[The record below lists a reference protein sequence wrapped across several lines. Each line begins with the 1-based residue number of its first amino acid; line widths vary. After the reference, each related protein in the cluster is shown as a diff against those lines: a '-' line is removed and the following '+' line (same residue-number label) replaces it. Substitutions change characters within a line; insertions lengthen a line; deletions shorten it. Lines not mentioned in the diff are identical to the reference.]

1 MKSCDFLP
9 RSSRV
14 LTEAVDPAIPG
25 KMYPV
30 QAGDTL
36 EKLAQAADT
45 TVSGLLYM
53 NPDLPATGQITP
65 GSKIKLP
72 NLGEFAG
79 APTNAPAVGPS
90 TKIKNP
96 VNPNEIKSY
105 LSSKGLDR
113 NQVAGIMANIQAES
127 SFDSGAIGDGGTSG
141 GLVQHHDSKQDKRFS
156 NMVKAAGGPDQ
167 WQKNWKGQLDF
178 ALSEPAGAR
187 YQNMTFPT
195 PQAATTWWTIYFEIP
210 ANKEQQAAIRSQNAS
225 QFA

>member
-9 RSSRV
+9 RSSRI
-14 LTEAVDPAIPG
+14 LAEAVDPAIPG

-53 NPDLPATGQITP
+53 NPDIPATGQITP

-79 APTNAPAVGPS
+79 AQTTAPAVGPS

-105 LSSKGLDR
+105 LSSKGLDP

-127 SFDSGAIGDGGTSG
+127 SFDSGAMGDGGTSG
-141 GLVQHHDSKQDKRFS
+141 GLVQHHDSKQDKRFT
-156 NMVKAAGGPDQ
+156 NMVKAAGGQDR
-167 WQKNWKGQLDF
+167 WQKNWKAQLDF

-187 YQNMTFPT
+187 YQGMTFPT
-195 PQAATTWWTIYFEIP
+195 PQAATTWWTINFEIP
-210 ANKEQQAAIRSQNAS
+210 ANAQQQAAIRSQSAS

>member
-1 MKSCDFLP
+1 MRSSDFLP

-14 LTEAVDPAIPG
+14 LSEAVDPAIPG
-25 KMYPV
+25 KMYSV

-36 EKLAQAADT
+36 EELAQASDT

-53 NPDLPATGQITP
+53 NPEIPAARQITV

-72 NLGEFAG
+72 NLGEFAQG
-79 APTNAPAVGPS
+79 PATAGPS

-105 LSSKGLDR
+105 LSSKGLDP
-113 NQVAGIMANIQAES
+113 NQVAGIMANIKAES
-127 SFDSGAIGDGGTSG
+127 SFDSGALGDNGTSG
-141 GLVQHHDSKQDKRFS
+141 GLVQHNGPRFS
-156 NMVKAAGGPDQ
+156 GMVQAAGGQDQ
-167 WQKNWKGQLDF
+167 WQKNWKAQLDY

-187 YQNMTFPT
+187 YQTMTFPT
-195 PQAATTWWTIYFEIP
+195 PQAATTWWTINFEIP
-210 ANKEQQAAIRSQNAS
+210 ANKEQQAAIRSQSAS

>member
-1 MKSCDFLP
+1 MRSCDFLP

-14 LTEAVDPAIPG
+14 LAEAVDPAILG

-53 NPDLPATGQITP
+53 NPDIPATGQITV

-72 NLGEFAG
+72 NLGKFAG
-79 APTNAPAVGPS
+79 APTTAPAVGPS

-156 NMVKAAGGPDQ
+156 NMVKAAGGQDQ

-195 PQAATTWWTIYFEIP
+195 PQAATTWWTINFEIP

>member
-14 LTEAVDPAIPG
+14 LAEAVDPAVPG
-25 KMYPV
+25 KMYSV

-36 EKLAQAADT
+36 EKLAQASDT

-53 NPDLPATGQITP
+53 NPDIPATGQITV

-79 APTNAPAVGPS
+79 TQTNAPAVGPS

-127 SFDSGAIGDGGTSG
+127 SFDSGAIGDSGTSG

-156 NMVKAAGGPDQ
+156 NMVKAAGGQDQ

-195 PQAATTWWTIYFEIP
+195 PQAASSWWTINFEIP
-210 ANKEQQAAIRSQNAS
+210 ANKEQKAAIRSQNAS

>member
-36 EKLAQAADT
+36 EKLAKAADT

-53 NPDLPATGQITP
+53 NPDIPATGQITV

-79 APTNAPAVGPS
+79 GQTTAPAVGPS

>member
-9 RSSRV
+9 RSSRI
-14 LTEAVDPAIPG
+14 LAEAVDPAIPG

-53 NPDLPATGQITP
+53 NPDIPATGQITV

-79 APTNAPAVGPS
+79 TQTTAPAVGPS

-127 SFDSGAIGDGGTSG
+127 SFDSGAIGDSGTSG
-141 GLVQHHDSKQDKRFS
+141 GLVQHHDSKQDKRFT
-156 NMVKAAGGPDQ
+156 NMVKAAGGQDQ

-195 PQAATTWWTIYFEIP
+195 PQAATTWWTINFEIP
-210 ANKEQQAAIRSQNAS
+210 ANAQQQAAIRSQSAS

>member
-14 LTEAVDPAIPG
+14 LAEAVDPAIPG

-36 EKLAQAADT
+36 EKLAQASDT

-53 NPDLPATGQITP
+53 NPDIPATGQITV

-79 APTNAPAVGPS
+79 AQTTAPAVGPS

-195 PQAATTWWTIYFEIP
+195 PQAATTWWTINFEIP
-210 ANKEQQAAIRSQNAS
+210 ANKEQQAAIRSQSAS

>member
-1 MKSCDFLP
+1 
-9 RSSRV
+9 
-14 LTEAVDPAIPG
+14 
-25 KMYPV
+25 
-30 QAGDTL
+30 
-36 EKLAQAADT
+36 
-45 TVSGLLYM
+45 
-53 NPDLPATGQITP
+53 
-65 GSKIKLP
+65 
-72 NLGEFAG
+72 
-79 APTNAPAVGPS
+79 VGPS

>member
-14 LTEAVDPAIPG
+14 LSEAVDPAIPG
-25 KMYPV
+25 KMYSV

-36 EKLAQAADT
+36 EELAQAADT

-53 NPDLPATGQITP
+53 NPEIPATGQITV

-72 NLGEFAG
+72 NLGEFAQG
-79 APTNAPAVGPS
+79 PATAGPS

-105 LSSKGLDR
+105 LSSKGLDP
-113 NQVAGIMANIQAES
+113 NQVAGIMANIKAES
-127 SFDSGAIGDGGTSG
+127 SFDSGAMGDNGTSG
-141 GLVQHHDSKQDKRFS
+141 GLVQHHDSKQDKRFT
-156 NMVKAAGGPDQ
+156 NMVKAAGGQDR
-167 WQKNWKGQLDF
+167 WQKNWKAQLDF

-187 YQNMTFPT
+187 YQGMTFPT
-195 PQAATTWWTIYFEIP
+195 PQAATTWWTINFEIP
-210 ANKEQQAAIRSQNAS
+210 ANAQQQAAIRSQSAS

>member
-9 RSSRV
+9 RKGKV

-25 KMYPV
+25 KMYSV

-36 EKLAQAADT
+36 EELAQAADT

-53 NPDLPATGQITP
+53 NPDIPATGQITP

-79 APTNAPAVGPS
+79 AQTTAPAVGPS

-105 LSSKGLDR
+105 LSSKGLDP

-127 SFDSGAIGDGGTSG
+127 SFDSGAMGDGGTSG

-156 NMVKAAGGPDQ
+156 NMVKAAGGQDQ

-187 YQNMTFPT
+187 YQGMTFPT
-195 PQAATTWWTIYFEIP
+195 PQAATTWWTINFEIP
-210 ANKEQQAAIRSQNAS
+210 ANAQQQAAIRSQSAS

>member
-1 MKSCDFLP
+1 MRSCDFLP
-9 RSSRV
+9 RKGKV

-25 KMYPV
+25 KMYSV

-36 EKLAQAADT
+36 EELAQAADT

-53 NPDLPATGQITP
+53 NPDIPATGQITP

-79 APTNAPAVGPS
+79 AQTTAPAVGPS

-105 LSSKGLDR
+105 LSSKGLDP

-127 SFDSGAIGDGGTSG
+127 SFDSGAMGDGGTSG
-141 GLVQHHDSKQDKRFS
+141 GLVQHHDSKQDKRFT
-156 NMVKAAGGPDQ
+156 NMVKAAGGQDR
-167 WQKNWKGQLDF
+167 WQKNWKAQLDF

-187 YQNMTFPT
+187 YQGMTFPT
-195 PQAATTWWTIYFEIP
+195 PQAATTWWTINFEIP
-210 ANKEQQAAIRSQNAS
+210 ANAQQQAAIRSQSAS

>member
-14 LTEAVDPAIPG
+14 LSEAVNPAIPG
-25 KMYPV
+25 KMYSV
-30 QAGDTL
+30 QSGDTL
-36 EKLAQAADT
+36 EELAQAADT

-53 NPDLPATGQITP
+53 NPDIPATGQITP

-72 NLGEFAG
+72 NLGEFAQG
-79 APTNAPAVGPS
+79 PSTGPS

-105 LSSKGLDR
+105 LSSKGLDP
-113 NQVAGIMANIQAES
+113 NQVAGIMANIKAES
-127 SFDSGAIGDGGTSG
+127 SFDSGALGDNGTSG
-141 GLVQHHDSKQDKRFS
+141 GLVQHHGPRFS
-156 NMVKAAGGPDQ
+156 GMVQAAGGQDS
-167 WQKNWKGQLDF
+167 WQKNGKAQLDY

-187 YQNMTFPT
+187 YKNMTFPT
-195 PQAATTWWTIYFEIP
+195 PQAATTWWTINFEIP
-210 ANKEQQAAIRSQNAS
+210 ANKEQQAAIRSQSAS

>member
-14 LTEAVDPAIPG
+14 LAEAVDPAIPG

-53 NPDLPATGQITP
+53 NPDLPATGQITV

-72 NLGEFAG
+72 NLGEFAS
-79 APTNAPAVGPS
+79 AQTTAPAVGPS

-195 PQAATTWWTIYFEIP
+195 PQAATTWWTINFEIP
-210 ANKEQQAAIRSQNAS
+210 ANAQQKAAIRSQSAS

>member
-9 RSSRV
+9 RSSRI
-14 LTEAVDPAIPG
+14 LAEAVDPAIPG

-36 EKLAQAADT
+36 EKLAQASDT

-53 NPDLPATGQITP
+53 NPDIPATGQITV

-79 APTNAPAVGPS
+79 VQTTAPAVGPS

-127 SFDSGAIGDGGTSG
+127 SFDSGAIGDSGTSG
-141 GLVQHHDSKQDKRFS
+141 GLVQHHDSKQDKRFT
-156 NMVKAAGGPDQ
+156 NMVKAAGGQDR
-167 WQKNWKGQLDF
+167 WQKNWKAQLDF

-187 YQNMTFPT
+187 YQGMTFPT
-195 PQAATTWWTIYFEIP
+195 PQAASSWWTINFEIP
-210 ANKEQQAAIRSQNAS
+210 ANKEQKAAIRSQSAS

>member
-9 RSSRV
+9 RSSRI
-14 LTEAVDPAIPG
+14 LAEAVDPAIPG

-53 NPDLPATGQITP
+53 NPDIPATGQITV

-79 APTNAPAVGPS
+79 VQTTAPAVGPS

-127 SFDSGAIGDGGTSG
+127 SFDSGAIGDSGPSG
-141 GLVQHHDSKQDKRFS
+141 GLVQHHDSKQDKRFT
-156 NMVKAAGGPDQ
+156 NMVKAAGGQDR
-167 WQKNWKGQLDF
+167 WQKNWKAQLDF

-187 YQNMTFPT
+187 YQGMTFPT
-195 PQAATTWWTIYFEIP
+195 PQAASSWWTINFEIP
-210 ANKEQQAAIRSQNAS
+210 ANKEQKAAIRSQSAS

>member
-9 RSSRV
+9 RGSRI
-14 LTEAVDPAIPG
+14 LAEAVDPAIPG

-36 EKLAQAADT
+36 EKLAQASDT

-53 NPDLPATGQITP
+53 NPDIPATGQITV
-65 GSKIKLP
+65 GNKIKLP
-72 NLGEFAG
+72 NLGEFSG
-79 APTNAPAVGPS
+79 VQTTAPAVGPS

-105 LSSKGLDR
+105 LSSKGLDP

-127 SFDSGAIGDGGTSG
+127 SFDSGAMGDGGTSG
-141 GLVQHHDSKQDKRFS
+141 GLVQHHDSKQDKRFT
-156 NMVKAAGGPDQ
+156 NMVKAAGGQDR
-167 WQKNWKGQLDF
+167 WQKNWKAQLDF

-195 PQAATTWWTIYFEIP
+195 PQAASSWWTINFEIP
-210 ANKEQQAAIRSQNAS
+210 ANKEQKAAIRSQNAS

>member
-14 LTEAVDPAIPG
+14 LAEAVDPAIPG

-36 EKLAQAADT
+36 EKLAKAADT

-53 NPDLPATGQITP
+53 NPDIPATGQITV

-79 APTNAPAVGPS
+79 GQTTAPAVGPS

-156 NMVKAAGGPDQ
+156 NMVKAAGGQDQ

-195 PQAATTWWTIYFEIP
+195 PQAATTWWTINFEIP

>member
-9 RSSRV
+9 RSSRI
-14 LTEAVDPAIPG
+14 LAEAVDPAIPG

-36 EKLAQAADT
+36 EELAQAADT

-53 NPDLPATGQITP
+53 NPDIPATGQITV
-65 GSKIKLP
+65 GNKIKLP
-72 NLGEFAG
+72 NLGKFAG
-79 APTNAPAVGPS
+79 VQTTAPAVGPS

-105 LSSKGLDR
+105 LSSKGLDP

-127 SFDSGAIGDGGTSG
+127 SFDSGAMGDGGTSG
-141 GLVQHHDSKQDKRFS
+141 GLVQHHDSKQDKRFT
-156 NMVKAAGGPDQ
+156 NMVKAAGGQDR
-167 WQKNWKGQLDF
+167 WQKNWKAQLDF

-187 YQNMTFPT
+187 YQGMTFPT
-195 PQAATTWWTIYFEIP
+195 PQAATTWWTINFEIP
-210 ANKEQQAAIRSQNAS
+210 ANAQQQAAIRSQSAS

>member
-1 MKSCDFLP
+1 MRSCDFLP

-14 LTEAVDPAIPG
+14 LSEAVDPAIPG
-25 KMYPV
+25 KMYSV

-36 EKLAQAADT
+36 EELAQAADT

-53 NPDLPATGQITP
+53 NPDIPATGQITP

-72 NLGEFAG
+72 NLGEFAQG
-79 APTNAPAVGPS
+79 PATAGPS

-105 LSSKGLDR
+105 LSSKGLDP
-113 NQVAGIMANIQAES
+113 NQVAGIMANIKAES
-127 SFDSGAIGDGGTSG
+127 SFDSGAMGDNGTSG
-141 GLVQHHDSKQDKRFS
+141 GLVQHHGPRFS
-156 NMVKAAGGPDQ
+156 GMVQAAGGQDQ
-167 WQKNWKGQLDF
+167 WQKNWKAQLDY

-187 YQNMTFPT
+187 YQTMNFPT
-195 PQAATTWWTIYFEIP
+195 PQAATSWWTINFEIP
-210 ANKEQQAAIRSQNAS
+210 ANKEQQAAIRSQSAS

>member
-9 RSSRV
+9 RSSRI
-14 LTEAVDPAIPG
+14 LAEAVDPAVPG

-53 NPDLPATGQITP
+53 NPDIPATGQITV
-65 GSKIKLP
+65 GSKLKLP

-79 APTNAPAVGPS
+79 TQTTAPAVGPS

-127 SFDSGAIGDGGTSG
+127 SFDSGAIGDSGTSG
-141 GLVQHHDSKQDKRFS
+141 GLVQHHGPRF
-156 NMVKAAGGPDQ
+156 NGMVQAAGGQDQ
-167 WQKNWKGQLDF
+167 WQKNWKAQLDY

-187 YQNMTFPT
+187 YKNMTFPT
-195 PQAATTWWTIYFEIP
+195 PQAATSWWTINFEIP
-210 ANKEQQAAIRSQNAS
+210 ANKEQQAAIRSQSAS

>member
-9 RSSRV
+9 RKGKV

-25 KMYPV
+25 KMYSV

-36 EKLAQAADT
+36 EELAQAADT

-53 NPDLPATGQITP
+53 NPDIPATGQITP

-79 APTNAPAVGPS
+79 AQTTAPAVGPS

-105 LSSKGLDR
+105 LSSKGLDP

-127 SFDSGAIGDGGTSG
+127 SFDSGAMGDGGTSG
-141 GLVQHHDSKQDKRFS
+141 GLVQHHDSKQDKRFT
-156 NMVKAAGGPDQ
+156 NMVKAAGGQDR
-167 WQKNWKGQLDF
+167 WQKNWKAQLDF

-187 YQNMTFPT
+187 YQGMTFPT
-195 PQAATTWWTIYFEIP
+195 PQAATTWWTINFEIP
-210 ANKEQQAAIRSQNAS
+210 ANAQQQAAIRSQSAS